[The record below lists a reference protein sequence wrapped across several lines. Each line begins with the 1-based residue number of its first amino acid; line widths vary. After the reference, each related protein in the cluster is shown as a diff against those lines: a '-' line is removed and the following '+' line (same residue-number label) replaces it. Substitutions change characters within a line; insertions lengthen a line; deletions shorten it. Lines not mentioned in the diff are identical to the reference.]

1 MPTIPGQFK
10 PLVSGYGFDEPGG
23 VMRTEIAGGAARYAL
38 LWDRGVQRFKVTL
51 ILNTLQFSAWS
62 AFYHHII
69 KKGAIAFD
77 MPLDSGFG
85 VSNHSVNI
93 VPGSYSAS
101 WGDGQLVS
109 VAFVVETENQAYG
122 MSATDAQR
130 LLDVFEEYGSSSNE
144 LLARIATFANSDTL
158 VLDY

>member
-10 PLVSGYGFDEPGG
+10 PIVSGYGFDEPGG
-23 VMRTEIAGGAARYAL
+23 VARTEVAGGAARYAMM
-38 LWDRGVQRFKVTL
+38 WDRGVQRFKVTL
-51 ILNTLQFSAWS
+51 LLNTLQFSAWS

-85 VSNHSVNI
+85 VSDHSVNI

-122 MSATDAQR
+122 MSAAEAQI
-130 LLDVFEEYGSSSNE
+130 LLDIFETYGAFSNE
-144 LLARIATFANSDTL
+144 FMARLSTFANFDTL

>member
-122 MSATDAQR
+122 MSATDAQG

-144 LLARIATFANSDTL
+144 LLTRIATFANSDTL

>member
-101 WGDGQLVS
+101 WGDGSLVS

>member
-1 MPTIPGQFK
+1 MASIPGSFK

-23 VMRTEIAGGAARYAL
+23 VARTEVAGGAARYAL
-38 LWDRGVQRFKVTL
+38 MWDRGVQRFKVTL
-51 ILNTLQFSAWS
+51 LLNTLQFSAWS

-85 VSNHSVNI
+85 VSDHSVNI

-122 MSATDAQR
+122 MSAADAQC
-130 LLDVFEEYGSSSNE
+130 LLDVFETYGAFSND
-144 LLARIATFANSDTL
+144 LLARLATFANSDTL